1 MRRRDRV
8 RTGARA
14 EHLGFAIGESR
25 RGRARHDRG
34 QRSERFVAGHSDPG
48 PRSAKGPPRR
58 GRRRD
63 APNGARPSHTGPRPE
78 SERVIVDASN
88 VAHSTEREAPRLA
101 NVRLVRDHLTQEGLT
116 PILVAD
122 AALRHQIDDLD
133 GYERLVKLGEVQQA
147 PAGTDADYFI
157 LSFARELNAA
167 VLSNDRFK
175 DRIAKF
181 PEVRSRI
188 IRYMIVA
195 GEVVLERRTKRRA
208 R

>member
-8 RTGARA
+8 KTSVHA
-14 EHLGFAIGESR
+14 E
-25 RGRARHDRG
+25 
-34 QRSERFVAGHSDPG
+34 RSTWY
-48 PRSAKGPPRR
+48 AKGPARR

-63 APNGARPSHTGPRPE
+63 APSVARTSRTGQRPE

-88 VAHSTEREAPRLA
+88 VAHSTEKEAPRLA
-101 NVRLVRDHLTQEGLT
+101 NVRLVRDYLTQEGLT

-122 AALRHQIDDLD
+122 AALRHQIDDAE
-133 GYERLVKLGEVQQA
+133 GYEALVKLGEIQQA

-157 LSFARELNAA
+157 LSFARELNASI
-167 VLSNDRFK
+167 LSNDRFK

-195 GEVVLERRTKRRA
+195 GEVVLERRNKRRA

>member
-8 RTGARA
+8 NARARA
-14 EHLGFAIGESR
+14 E
-25 RGRARHDRG
+25 
-34 QRSERFVAGHSDPG
+34 RSSWSATG
-48 PRSAKGPPRR
+48 PARR

-63 APNGARPSHTGPRPE
+63 TPNGPRAPRTGSRPE

-88 VAHSTEREAPRLA
+88 VAHSTEKEAPRLA
-101 NVRLVRDHLTQEGLT
+101 NVRLVRDYLTQEGLT

-122 AALRHQIDDLD
+122 AALRHRFDDSD
-133 GYERLVKLGEVQQA
+133 GYETLVKLGEIQQA

-157 LSFARELNAA
+157 LSFARELNAS

-195 GEVVLERRTKRRA
+195 GEVVLERRNGRRA